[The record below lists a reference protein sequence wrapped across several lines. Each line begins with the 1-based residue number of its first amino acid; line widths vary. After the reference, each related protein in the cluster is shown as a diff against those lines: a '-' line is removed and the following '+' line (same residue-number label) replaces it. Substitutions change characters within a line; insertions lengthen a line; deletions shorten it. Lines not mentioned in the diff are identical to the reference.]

1 MATIYAYTLTDDE
14 TLENVFDRGDCLMNH
29 VVMPSGKVFPKH
41 PTDAHVYITVLRG
54 ELTIALE
61 DEAPIKLKRG
71 QVGNVPKGVMSSL
84 SNITDEVVELIV
96 LKLKHDADITYKL

>member
-1 MATIYAYTLTDDE
+1 MATIYFYTLTDQE

-29 VVMPSGKVFPKH
+29 VIMPPGKVFPKH

-54 ELTIALE
+54 ELTIVLE
-61 DEAPIKLKRG
+61 DEAPIQLKRG

-84 SNITDEVVELIV
+84 SNVTDDVVELIV
-96 LKLKHDADITYKL
+96 LKLMHDLDITK

>member
-1 MATIYAYTLTDDE
+1 MATIYAYTLTDQE

-29 VVMPSGKVFPKH
+29 VVMPPGKVFPKH

-61 DEAPIKLKRG
+61 ESAPFRLSRG
-71 QVGNVPKGVMSSL
+71 QVGNVPKGIMSSL
-84 SNITDEVVELIV
+84 SNVSEEVVELIV
-96 LKLKHDADITYKL
+96 LKLNTDAQL

>member
-1 MATIYAYTLTDDE
+1 MATIYAYTLTDQE

-29 VVMPSGKVFPKH
+29 VIMPPGKVFPKH

-54 ELTIALE
+54 ELTIVLE
-61 DEAPIKLKRG
+61 DEAPIQLKRG

-84 SNITDEVVELIV
+84 SNVTDDVVELIV
-96 LKLKHDADITYKL
+96 LKLMHDLDITK

>member
-1 MATIYAYTLTDDE
+1 MATIYAYTLTDHE

-54 ELTIALE
+54 KLTIALE
-61 DEAPIKLKRG
+61 EEVPIQLIRG

-84 SNITDEVVELIV
+84 SNISEDVVELIV
-96 LKLKHDADITYKL
+96 LKLKTDTPV